1 MSNDKDRRSTTD
13 RQEYPTTRVFILRN
27 RMHTIL
33 YFNDLSFEKQ
43 EELIVAVMKDSL
55 TDYEVVREALEGN
68 VWSVSLTYFEGKK

>member
-1 MSNDKDRRSTTD
+1 
-13 RQEYPTTRVFILRN
+13 
-27 RMHTIL
+27 MHTIL